1 MKKIPFFSLICT
13 LSCVTAH
20 LLANETGNSTAGQA
34 EKPTYTAKAI
44 AEQNVHGTLGG
55 KNPAHTTSK
64 GPLITADFLY
74 WRADEDGMEFAN
86 EVKTHGAGTSLQ
98 GNSLNLHGEWKPGV
112 RAGLGWLFGACDQW
126 DLYAN
131 WTYFR
136 DKAHMSASTKNPRK
150 FFVPTWSNI
159 LGASANSPQ
168 ASWTLN
174 VNLLDLEI
182 GRNYFIS
189 RKIALHPHVGL
200 RGAWINQ
207 SYHADYT
214 GAWFFSNLPGPVVNV
229 ARANTSFK
237 AENNFKGIGV
247 CTGADLMWHFTDHFG
262 ILTELAASLLYG
274 NFKINE
280 HFNGARPAIIDA
292 TTGLISY
299 QIQEKKDFNRVRANI
314 EAFIGLFFETGL
326 YHDRYH
332 FTLSAGYEL
341 SEWFQQNEMVS
352 LFVENDVE
360 ILGATPSIP
369 VSLAAATNRDMIAIR
384 QSGNLGFQG
393 LTIKAAFNF

>member
-1 MKKIPFFSLICT
+1 MKKTVFFSLTCT
-13 LSCVTAH
+13 LSCMTVH
-20 LLANETGNSTAGQA
+20 LLANEIDSLTANQT
-34 EKPTYTAKAI
+34 EKPSYTAKAI
-44 AEQNVHGTLGG
+44 TEQNVHGTLGG
-55 KNPAHTTSK
+55 KNPVHTISK
-64 GPLITADFLY
+64 GPFITADFLY
-74 WRADEDGMEFAN
+74 WRADEDGLEFAN
-86 EVKTHGAGTSLQ
+86 ETKTNGAGTSLH
-98 GNSLNLHGEWKPGV
+98 GNNLNLHGEWKPGV

-126 DLYAN
+126 DLYLN

-159 LGASANSPQ
+159 LGAAANYPE

-174 VNLLDLEI
+174 VNLLDIEI
-182 GRNYFIS
+182 GRSYFIS
-189 RKIALHPHVGL
+189 RKITLHPHAGL

-207 SYHADYT
+207 NYNADYFGT
-214 GAWFFSNLPGPVVNV
+214 WFFSNLPGPPASM
-229 ARANTSFK
+229 ARTKTSFK
-237 AENNFKGIGV
+237 ADNNFKGIGV

-262 ILTELAASLLYG
+262 ISTELAASLLYG
-274 NFKINE
+274 NFKVDE
-280 HFNGARPAIIDA
+280 DFNGARPAIVDGN
-292 TTGLISY
+292 TGLVSY
-299 QIQEKKDFNRVRANI
+299 KIQNKKDFNRVRANI

-360 ILGATPSIP
+360 ILGISSTIP
-369 VSLAAATNRDMIAIR
+369 ASLTAVTNRDMISIR

-393 LTIKAAFNF
+393 LTIKAVFNF